1 LPVRRRET
9 DRHLAAVA
17 DQRRAQQ
24 PRLGQRAVEQAL
36 RRVASHAQAERLEP
50 RALAI
55 DQRGGPEALGESPQL
70 ALGRRPLVEIDEVDG
85 DAPLG
90 EEPLRLAG
98 GLTVAE
104 AEDLDVDCS
113 GVGLLG

>member
-1 LPVRRRET
+1 
-9 DRHLAAVA
+9 
-17 DQRRAQQ
+17 
-24 PRLGQRAVEQAL
+24 
-36 RRVASHAQAERLEP
+36 
-50 RALAI
+50 
-55 DQRGGPEALGESPQL
+55 
-70 ALGRRPLVEIDEVDG
+70 VDG

-104 AEDLDVDCS
+104 AEDLDIDYR